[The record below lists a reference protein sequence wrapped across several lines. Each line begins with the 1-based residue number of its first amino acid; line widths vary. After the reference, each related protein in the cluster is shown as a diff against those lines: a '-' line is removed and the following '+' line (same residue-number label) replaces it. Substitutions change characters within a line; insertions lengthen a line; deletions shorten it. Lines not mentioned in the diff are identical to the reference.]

1 MNFKA
6 QKMSKFLFLFLIS
19 LSSLAQVKGI
29 VVDKFDKP
37 IPYVNISVENENI
50 WTSAE
55 ENGIFAINVTQD
67 KNLIFSALGYEKR
80 IIKASASEKVVL
92 MESALKLEEVVV
104 EKRKETLEI
113 EIGKSNNDNTTL
125 ISGNRGWLNAK
136 YFPYESSYTKTKF
149 IKKAIV
155 ITKSTVKNAIFKLR
169 VFSKGENGVPDIDLI
184 EEDIIVIVKKGK
196 QKNKIDLSKYNLVIP
211 KEGIFIAFESLMIEK
226 NKYDFN
232 YTMQGND
239 KKITEKYYAPD
250 IACSFTDEENTY
262 HMANGKW
269 VKMNK
274 WHNNETE
281 GSLLK
286 FNNKVLEPSINII
299 LTN

>member
-1 MNFKA
+1 MN
-6 QKMSKFLFLFLIS
+6 KFLFLFLIS

-29 VVDKFDKP
+29 VIDEFGKP
-37 IPYVNISVENENI
+37 IPYVNISIENENI
-50 WTSAE
+50 WTNAE
-55 ENGIFAINVTQD
+55 ENGMFAINVTQD

-80 IIKASASEKVVL
+80 IIKASASERVVL
-92 MESALKLEEVVV
+92 TESALKLDEVIV
-104 EKRKETLEI
+104 EKRKETLAI
-113 EIGKSNNDNTTL
+113 EIGKSGNDNTTL

-136 YFPYESSYTKTKF
+136 YFPYESAYAKTKF

-169 VFSKGENGVPDIDLI
+169 VFSKGENGAPDLDLI
-184 EEDIIVIVKKGK
+184 EEDIIVAVKRGR

-211 KEGIFIAFESLMIEK
+211 KEGIFVAFESLVIER

-232 YTMQGND
+232 YTMEGNS
-239 KKITEKYYAPD
+239 KKHTEKYYAPD
-250 IACSFTDEENTY
+250 LSCSFTDEENTY

-269 VKMNK
+269 VKMNR
-274 WHNNETE
+274 WHNNEAK